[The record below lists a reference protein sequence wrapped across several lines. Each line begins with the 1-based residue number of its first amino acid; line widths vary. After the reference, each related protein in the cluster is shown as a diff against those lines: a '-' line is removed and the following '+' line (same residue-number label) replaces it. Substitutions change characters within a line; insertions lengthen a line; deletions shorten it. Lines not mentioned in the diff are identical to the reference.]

1 MFLQPDCLLFK
12 MEYKS
17 GQYNFKKDI
26 TTGVQGEAFIRSYLE
41 GLGFLYVGSN
51 SDIFYDLKM
60 SYKEKEYTYEIK
72 TDVYPTDT
80 GNLVIEFECRGN
92 PSGINA
98 TSADYFTTY
107 FPHFGEIWNIKT
119 SELRTLIDKLK
130 PYVFTNSGDKGSKT
144 KLYRLPKSEV
154 RKFFRVHKVEIKK

>member
-1 MFLQPDCLLFK
+1 MD
-12 MEYKS
+12 YNS

-26 TTGVQGEAFIRSYLE
+26 ITGVQGEAFIRKHLE
-41 GLGFLYVGSN
+41 SLGFKYISSN
-51 SDIFYDLKM
+51 NDIFYDLKM

-107 FPHFGEIWNIKT
+107 FPNFGEIWNIKT
-119 SELRTLIDKLK
+119 SELRKLISKMN
-130 PYVFTNSGDKGSKT
+130 PHVFTNSGDKGSKT
-144 KLYRLPKSEV
+144 KLYRLPKKEV
-154 RKFFRVHKVEIKK
+154 EKFFKVHKV